1 MATEY
6 PARFIEDLQDAIAV
20 QVPRLVQ
27 DFLDLARAA
36 GLEARAV
43 VVETGANEARMRE
56 VLGRCLE
63 AHARALQNAYA
74 REAERLA
81 RRAAEMSPV
90 GWEQVLRL
98 VEACREAGFAP
109 AGAEDN
115 RLILLNSAR
124 RRVRAFWKGGRL
136 YRYRD
141 QRRSLEVR
149 GILLAVGPPAR
160 GGFPDWEC
168 FVDCDRHPN
177 VGSDGKLCAG
187 ELRGRDLL
195 AEDTVRA
202 IVTAVEIPSLDSA
215 YWRPDDD
222 ELEPA
227 DGL

>member
-1 MATEY
+1 MPTEY
-6 PARFIEDLQDAIAV
+6 PARFIEDLQDALAV

-27 DFLDLARAA
+27 DFLDLASAA

-43 VVETGANEARMRE
+43 LVKTGVNEARMRE

-90 GWEQVLRL
+90 GWKQVLSL

-109 AGAEDN
+109 AGREGD
-115 RLILLNSAR
+115 RLIMVNPTP
-124 RRVRAFWKGGRL
+124 RRVQVFWKDGRL
-136 YRYRD
+136 WRYRN
-141 QRRSLEVR
+141 RRKSLTVR
-149 GILLAVGPPAR
+149 GILLAVGPPAP
-160 GGFPDWEC
+160 GGFTDWEC
-168 FVDCDRHPN
+168 YVDCDRHPN
-177 VGSDGKLCAG
+177 VRSDGKFCAG

-195 AEDTVRA
+195 AEDAVRA
-202 IVTAVEIPSLDSA
+202 LVTAVEVPSLDSA
-215 YWRPDDD
+215 HWRPDED

>member
-1 MATEY
+1 MPTEY
-6 PARFIEDLQDAIAV
+6 LSRSIEDLQDALAV

-43 VVETGANEARMRE
+43 VVETGVNEAKMRD

-63 AHARALQNAYA
+63 AHARVLQNAYV

-81 RRAAEMSPV
+81 RRAAEAGPTDW
-90 GWEQVLRL
+90 GQVLRL
-98 VEACREAGFAP
+98 LEACREAGFAP
-109 AGAEDN
+109 AGKEGD
-115 RLILLNSAR
+115 RLIIVNSTP
-124 RRVRAFWKGGRL
+124 RRVQVFWKDGRL

-141 QRRSLEVR
+141 QRRSIQVR
-149 GILLAVGPPAR
+149 TILLAVGAPAR
-160 GGFPDWEC
+160 GGFTDWEC
-168 FVDCDRHPN
+168 RVDCDRHPN

-195 AEDTVRA
+195 AEGIVRA
-202 IVTAVEIPSLDSA
+202 VVTAVEVPNLDSA
-215 YWRPDDD
+215 YWRPDEE